1 MLYHNTQM
9 TSHRFYGT
17 ENSLTSS
24 VEETSINWGDLGNT
38 ILKKSAKKKGFY
50 LPQITRN

>member
-17 ENSLTSS
+17 GNFLTAS

-38 ILKKSAKKKGFY
+38 MLKKSAKKKAVTS
-50 LPQITRN
+50 LM